1 MDSALLTIGMFW
13 RDPAPFAAGAF
24 PGGLPELPELRGHVL
39 FETSGSS
46 GTPKWI
52 ALSKSALLAS
62 AEAVN
67 RHLEVTPHSCWGLAL
82 PAHHVGGFGVAARA
96 FAAGCAF
103 REFGRRW
110 DPSAFAIWLA
120 ENKVTHSSLV
130 PAQVHD
136 LVTAGIRAP
145 SSLRAIVVG
154 GGHLDAGTGQA
165 ARALG
170 WPVLASYGMTEA
182 ASQIATA
189 TLASLET
196 IYQPTP
202 IPLLPIWQAETSPD
216 QRLRISGPALFS
228 GTLIRKNET
237 NETWT
242 FIPRLSEWHE
252 TSDLVTLENRCLTPL
267 GRSDLRVK
275 VLGELVDLEAIER
288 ELIQLSEGRLQP
300 GSFVIVAI
308 PDARAEHALVPVFDA
323 AANREIIDAV
333 LSAHARRAPGFQRLQ
348 APRLLENL
356 PRSPLGKPHR
366 SRIAAEISSSD
377 QTPPR

>member
-110 DPSAFAIWLA
+110 DSAAFASWLA
-120 ENKVTHSSLV
+120 ENEVTHSSLV

-136 LVTAGIRAP
+136 LVTAEIRAT

-189 TLASLET
+189 TLDSLET
-196 IYQPTP
+196 IYQPAP

-228 GTLIRKNET
+228 GMLIRE
-237 NETWT
+237 NETWAYK
-242 FIPRLSEWHE
+242 PRLSEWHE
-252 TSDLVTLENRCLTPL
+252 TSDLVTLENRRLTPL

-275 VLGELVDLEAIER
+275 VRGELVDLESIER
-288 ELIQLSEGRLQP
+288 ELIDLSENNLQP
-300 GSFVIVAI
+300 GLFVIVAI

-323 AANREIIDAV
+323 AVSREIIDAV
-333 LSAHARRAPGFQRLQ
+333 LSAHAGRAPGFQRLQ